1 MLSQRLATAAV
12 GIPLIVLVIWVGGG
26 LFTGV
31 VAGAVLVGVLELQ
44 AARRALAR
52 PAPLLA
58 AALAAALPAAAQLG
72 HDWLT
77 WFVTGLALLPMALL
91 AFAREPRAAV
101 EEWLWSVG
109 VALYLGWLGAHFIL
123 LREAPLGRD
132 WLFFVVLTVWA
143 ADTGAY
149 FVGRAVGRRPM
160 APAISPGK
168 TWEGAA
174 AAELAGLG
182 AAAVLNA
189 AVLDLELGLGHVV
202 ALGLLVPFAGQLGDL
217 AESALKRGLGVKDS
231 SSLVPGHG
239 GIADRL
245 DSLLFAAPTV
255 YYYLQWILL

>member
-1 MLSQRLATAAV
+1 MLSQRVATAAV
-12 GIPLIVLVIWVGGG
+12 AIPLIVLVIWVGGG
-26 LFTGV
+26 LLTGV

-44 AARRALAR
+44 AARHALAR
-52 PAPLLA
+52 PVPLLA
-58 AALAAALPAAAQLG
+58 AALAAALPPAAQLG
-72 HDWLT
+72 LDWLT
-77 WFVTGLALLPMALL
+77 WFATGLALLPMALL

-109 VALYLGWLGAHFIL
+109 VALYLGWLGAHFVL
-123 LREAPLGRD
+123 LRGAPLGRE

-149 FVGRAVGRRPM
+149 FVGRAAGRRPL

-174 AAELAGLG
+174 AAEVAGLG
-182 AAAVLNA
+182 AAAALN
-189 AVLDLELGLGHVV
+189 AVLDLGLGWGHVF

-231 SSLVPGHG
+231 SRLVPGHG